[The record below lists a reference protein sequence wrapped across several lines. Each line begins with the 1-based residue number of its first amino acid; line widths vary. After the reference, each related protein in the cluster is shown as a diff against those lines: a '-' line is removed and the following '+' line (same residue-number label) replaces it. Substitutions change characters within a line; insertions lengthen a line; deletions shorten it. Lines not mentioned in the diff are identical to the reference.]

1 MLDVRFSDMRVESSP
16 VRPDYATASLIMSLI
31 CGAISV
37 LTPAAIADLIVH
49 STPLAPPSKPPAIA

>member
-1 MLDVRFSDMRVESSP
+1 MVDVSVSETCLEFSP

-37 LTPAAIADLIVH
+37 LTSAAITDLIVH